1 MQRRLAP
8 SVLRWLTLAAA
19 LASGLSTASAQPI
32 PREDLPPG
40 LRPWVPWVLDQVPS
54 LGCATVQ
61 GQAVCLWPGELKL
74 DLAGS
79 GGTFGLDLQA
89 DRAVDVRLP
98 GSAEHWPQDVRLD
111 GSPAPVFDHEGTPR
125 LRAPAGRHRIAGR
138 FAWARLPESLSVPA
152 EIGLVDLRLDGQVL
166 PRPRRDEAGL
176 LWLRAGAEAVGEGE
190 SLRLQVFRRIRDG
203 IPLFVDT
210 RLELEVAGRARE
222 ITLPGALLP
231 GMVPV
236 GVSGDLPAR
245 IEKDALRVQVRGGR
259 YSVSLEARVEDR
271 PKAMGLPKDPPRD
284 PWPPREVWVF
294 AADET
299 QRQVELSGPTPIDP
313 SRTELPEDW
322 RALPAFLVEPGASLA
337 LKEVRRGEAEPPP
350 DALTLARELWL
361 DPDGR
366 GASVRDH
373 FGGTLR
379 ATSRL
384 DLLPPGTLGRI
395 AVAGQDQ
402 LVTAN
407 PETKAAGVELRSSAL
422 QLEADSRLALG
433 RAVPAVG
440 WTTGVEQLQ
449 AILHVPPGWSVLGAT
464 GVDRLPGTWTSRW
477 TLLGFF
483 FVLIVTLA
491 VHRLFGLRPAI
502 LALAALVLTHGE
514 PGAPSTIWL
523 SLVAAI
529 ALQRVAPAGWIPPLA
544 RLWFFG
550 SAVALVVLAVPF
562 ARDQVRDALFPQVAE
577 AATGRG
583 GRLATAPARAGVP
596 GGVVGGLVGGVPQN
610 VPAAAPP
617 MQVAEDKLEATS
629 VVARSD
635 EAVRTV
641 AERQVSKRGN
651 YSYNVALEQDPKA
664 VLQTGPGV
672 PGWTWRSYSLTWS
685 GPVGRDHTM
694 RLFLLSPGMNR
705 LLTLLRLGLLAAL
718 GAVLLTGRWPILPFR
733 PGSHPPAP
741 PLSVLGFPFL
751 LFALASLA
759 SPAAARAQSETPSPE
774 ILQELKARLT
784 RPAPCEPRC
793 VTTPSLVLRIGDSRL
808 DLSAEVHAAADGTWP
823 LPGPVGSWTPA
834 EIRLD
839 GAPAVAVVRLA
850 SGFLHLRLSRG
861 VHRVEA
867 SGPVPPGDSFT
878 LQFAD
883 PPRRARA
890 EAPGW
895 DVSGLRTDGPAE
907 PSILLTRR
915 LAARAGASTTEG
927 RYAPWLEVT
936 RTLGFGVTWTVETR
950 VRRVTPVG
958 APIAL
963 RVPLLPGEAPTRANL
978 VVEKGEVAVSLGGDE
993 TETSWESTL
1002 EQAHDVVLRA
1012 PEGRPW
1018 SEVWRLLCSPI
1029 WSCSVGGIPPVSR
1042 MSEGVFAPEYRPWPS
1057 ESITV
1062 GLAHPQG
1069 IEGQTLTIDDVSLE
1083 STPGRRLERAR
1094 LVATARSSREQP
1106 LVLRIP
1112 QEAEVQ
1118 QVTVDG
1124 QDRPARPEQGEL
1136 RVTVPA
1142 GRHTL
1147 EVRWQQ
1153 TRGMG
1158 VFYRLPRVSFSS
1170 PAVNVT
1176 QQLTLPPERWLLAT
1190 RGPAWGPAVLF
1201 WPYLVFLLAVALALG
1216 RIPTSPLSS
1225 AQWVLLGLGLSVLPA
1240 LAALVVAAFVF
1251 ALTLRGQRPPGD
1263 ARVFNAGPGPRRR
1276 LGPREPGPSLR
1287 RDPPGPALP
1296 PRHAGRRRREH
1307 RHRPALVRRS
1317 RHRRHPGR
1325 RRPQPAAL
1333 ALPRRDAPVGPVARR
1348 QPRARR
1354 GSGLAGV
1361 HRGRAVARGPAH
1373 APAAPHARALSLTPP
1388 GTRRR
1393 SGSPPGCAAC
1403 RTGSECVPGTSR
1415 RRPGAGRSWAGSAR
1429 GRSPRCGPRPA
1440 RSTAGLPRG
1449 RPRSAARP
1457 RTRTGRPR
1465 ESPGRPGP

>member
-1 MQRRLAP
+1 VRSRLEP
-8 SVLRWLTLAAA
+8 SMVGWLALTAA
-19 LASGLSTASAQPI
+19 LAAGVSTASAQPMS
-32 PREDLPPG
+32 REDVPPT
-40 LRPWVPWVLDQVPS
+40 LRPWVPWVLDQVPT

-74 DLAGS
+74 DLGTS
-79 GGTFGLDLQA
+79 GGSFGLDLQA

-111 GSPAPVFDHEGTPR
+111 GSPAPVFDLEGTPR
-125 LRAPAGRHRIAGR
+125 LRASAGRHRIAGR

-152 EIGLVDLRLDGQVL
+152 EIGLVDLRLDGQST
-166 PRPRRDEAGL
+166 PRPRRDGAGL
-176 LWLRAGAEAVGEGE
+176 VWLRAGAEAVGEGE

-231 GMVPV
+231 GTVPV
-236 GVSGDLPAR
+236 AVAGDLPAR

-259 YSVSLEARVEDR
+259 YSVSVEARVEAR
-271 PKAMGLPKDPPRD
+271 PKAIGLPKDPPKD
-284 PWPPREVWVF
+284 PWPSREVWVF

-313 SRTELPEDW
+313 SRTELPEEW
-322 RALPAFLVEPGASLA
+322 RALPAFLVEAGASLA
-337 LKEVRRGEAEPPP
+337 LKEVRRGQAEPPP

-384 DLLPPGTLGRI
+384 DLLPPGALGRI
-395 AVAGQDQ
+395 AVGGQDQ
-402 LVTAN
+402 LVTAD
-407 PETKAAGVELRSSAL
+407 PRTKAAGVELRRSAL

-433 RAVPAVG
+433 GAIPAVG

-449 AILHVPPGWSVLGAT
+449 ATLHVPPGWSVFGAA

-491 VHRLFGLRPAI
+491 VHRLFGPRHAV
-502 LALAALVLTHGE
+502 LALAALVLSHGE
-514 PGAPSTIWL
+514 PGAPFAIWL

-529 ALQRVAPAGWIPPLA
+529 ALQRVAPAGWIRPLA
-544 RLWFFG
+544 RAWFLA
-550 SAVALVVLAVPF
+550 SAAVLVVLAAPF
-562 ARDQVRDALFPQVAE
+562 ARDQVKDALFPQVAGV
-577 AATGRG
+577 AAGRG
-583 GRLATAPARAGVP
+583 GRLDTAPARAGVP
-596 GGVVGGLVGGVPQN
+596 GGVVGGVVGGIPQN
-610 VPAAAPP
+610 LPAAAPP
-617 MQVAEDKLEATS
+617 MQAAEDKLDETTS
-629 VVARSD
+629 LLARSK
-635 EAVRTV
+635 EAANAV
-641 AERQVSKRGN
+641 AERQVSKRSG

-672 PGWTWRSYSLTWS
+672 PGWTWRSYALTWS

-694 RLFLLSPGMNR
+694 RLFLLSPRMNR
-705 LLTLLRLGLLAAL
+705 LLTLLRLALL
-718 GAVLLTGRWPILPFR
+718 GAFGYVLLTGRWPTLPRR
-733 PGSHPPAP
+733 PRPEPVAPLLSLLLIPAT
-741 PLSVLGFPFL
+741 FL
-751 LFALASLA
+751 LFSLA
-759 SPAAARAQSETPSPE
+759 LLAFPATARAQSETPSPE
-774 ILQELKARLT
+774 ILQELRTRLT

-793 VTTPSLVLRIGDSRL
+793 VTTPSLVLRIADSRL
-808 DLSAEVHAAADGTWP
+808 QLNAEVHAAADGSWP

-834 EIRLD
+834 EVRLD
-839 GAPAVAVVRLA
+839 GAPAVAVARLA
-850 SGFLHLRLSRG
+850 SGFLHLRLARG

-867 SGPVPPGDSFT
+867 IGPVPPGDSFT

-895 DVSGLRTDGPAE
+895 DVSGLRADGPAE

-915 LAARAGASTTEG
+915 LAARAGTPTPEG

-993 TETSWESTL
+993 TETAWESTL
-1002 EQAHDVVLRA
+1002 EQAPEVVLRA

-1029 WSCSVGGIPPVSR
+1029 WSCAVAGIPPVSR
-1042 MSEGVFAPEYRPWPS
+1042 LADGVVAPEYRPWPS

-1083 STPGRRLERAR
+1083 ATPGRRLERAR

-1106 LVLRIP
+1106 LVVHIP
-1112 QEAEVQ
+1112 PEAEVQ

-1147 EVRWQQ
+1147 QVRWQQ
-1153 TRGMG
+1153 SRGMG
-1158 VFYRLPRVSFSS
+1158 LFYGLPRVSFSS

-1201 WPYLVFLLAVALALG
+1201 WPYLLFLLAVAVALG
-1216 RIPTSPLSS
+1216 RIPTSPLTS

-1240 LAALVVAAFVF
+1240 PAALTVAAFVF
-1251 ALTLRGQRPPGD
+1251 ALTLRAERPPGD
-1263 ARVFNAGPGPRRR
+1263 ARAFNALQLLVAAWALVS
-1276 LGPREPGPSLR
+1276 LGLLYVAIHQGLLFRPDMQVAGGGSTDTVLRWYADRVTGDTPAAGVLSLPLWVYR
-1287 RDPPGPALP
+1287 VAMLLWALWLAASLVRAVGPAWRAFTEGGLWRKV
-1296 PRHAGRRRREH
+1296 PR
-1307 RHRPALVRRS
+1307 
-1317 RHRRHPGR
+1317 
-1325 RRPQPAAL
+1325 
-1333 ALPRRDAPVGPVARR
+1333 
-1348 QPRARR
+1348 
-1354 GSGLAGV
+1354 
-1361 HRGRAVARGPAH
+1361 
-1373 APAAPHARALSLTPP
+1373 T
-1388 GTRRR
+1388 
-1393 SGSPPGCAAC
+1393 
-1403 RTGSECVPGTSR
+1403 
-1415 RRPGAGRSWAGSAR
+1415 
-1429 GRSPRCGPRPA
+1429 PRPPA
-1440 RSTAGLPRG
+1440 P
-1449 RPRSAARP
+1449 
-1457 RTRTGRPR
+1457 
-1465 ESPGRPGP
+1465 

>member
-1 MQRRLAP
+1 VLVRCRLEP
-8 SVLRWLTLAAA
+8 SVVRWLTLAAA
-19 LASGLSTASAQPI
+19 LAASFSTASAQPI
-32 PREDLPPG
+32 SREDLPPG
-40 LRPWVPWVLDQVPS
+40 LRPWVPWVLDQVPT

-61 GQAVCLWPGELKL
+61 GQAVCLWPGQVTL
-74 DLAGS
+74 DLGAS
-79 GGTFGLDLQA
+79 GGTFGLDLQT

-125 LRAPAGRHRIAGR
+125 LRASPGRHRIAGR
-138 FAWARLPESLSVPA
+138 FAWARLPESLGVPA
-152 EIGLVDLRLDGQVL
+152 EIGLVDLRLDGQATS
-166 PRPRRDEAGL
+166 RPRRDEADL
-176 LWLRAGAEAVGEGE
+176 LWLRAGTEAVGEGE
-190 SLRLQVFRRIRDG
+190 SLRLQVFRRVRDG

-210 RLELEVAGRARE
+210 RLELEVAGHARE

-231 GMVPV
+231 GTVPV
-236 GVSGDLPAR
+236 AVSGDLPAR

-259 YSVSLEARVEDR
+259 YSVNVEARVETR
-271 PKAMGLPKDPPRD
+271 PKAIGLPKNPPRD

-313 SRTELPEDW
+313 SRTELPEEW

-337 LKEVRRGEAEPPP
+337 LEEVRRGEAEAPP

-366 GASVRDH
+366 GASVRDR

-379 ATSRL
+379 ATTRL

-402 LVTAN
+402 LVTAH
-407 PETKAAGVELRSSAL
+407 PETKAAGVELRRSAL

-433 RAVPAVG
+433 EAIPAVG

-449 AILHVPPGWSVLGAT
+449 ATLHVPPGWSVFGAT

-491 VHRLFGLRPAI
+491 VHRLFGLRPAV

-514 PGAPSTIWL
+514 PGAPSAIWL

-529 ALQRVAPAGWIPPLA
+529 ALQRVAPAGWIPRLA
-544 RLWFFG
+544 RLWFLA
-550 SAVALVVLAVPF
+550 SAVVLVALAVPF
-562 ARDQVRDALFPQVAE
+562 AGDQVRDALFPQVAE
-577 AATGRG
+577 VATGRG

-596 GGVVGGLVGGVPQN
+596 GGVVGGVVGGVPQN
-610 VPAAAPP
+610 LPAAAP
-617 MQVAEDKLEATS
+617 MQVAEDKLDEATS
-629 VVARSD
+629 PVARSR
-635 EAVRTV
+635 EAVQSV
-641 AERQVSKRGN
+641 AEPQVAKRGS
-651 YSYNVALEQDPKA
+651 YAYNVALEQDPKA

-672 PGWTWRSYSLTWS
+672 PGWTWRSYFLTWS
-685 GPVGRDHTM
+685 GPVGRDHSM
-694 RLFLLSPGMNR
+694 RLFLVSPGMNR
-705 LLTLLRLGLLAAL
+705 LLTLLRLALLAAF
-718 GAVLLTGRWPILPFR
+718 ATVLLTGRWPTLPRR
-733 PGSHPPAP
+733 PRSE
-741 PLSVLGFPFL
+741 PLAALLSFFMLPVSFL
-751 LFALASLA
+751 LFSLA
-759 SPAAARAQSETPSPE
+759 FLAFPAAARAQAETPSAE

-808 DLSAEVHAAADGTWP
+808 ELSAEVHAAADGTWP

-839 GAPAVAVVRLA
+839 GAPAVAVARLA

-867 SGPVPPGDSFT
+867 IGPVPPGDSFT

-890 EAPGW
+890 EVPGW

-915 LAARAGASTTEG
+915 LAARLGASTTEG

-978 VVEKGEVAVSLGGDE
+978 VVEHREVAVSLGGDE
-993 TETSWESTL
+993 TEASWESTL
-1002 EQAHDVVLRA
+1002 EPAPQIVLRA

-1018 SEVWRLLCSPI
+1018 SEVWQLQCSPV
-1029 WSCSVGGIPPVSR
+1029 WSCAATGLPPVSR
-1042 MSEGVFAPEYRPWPS
+1042 LAEGVFAPEFRPWPG
-1057 ESITV
+1057 ETITV

-1069 IEGQTLTIDDVSLE
+1069 VEGQTLTIDDVSLE
-1083 STPGRRLERAR
+1083 ATPGRRLERVR
-1094 LVATARSSREQP
+1094 LLATARSSREQP

-1112 QEAEVQ
+1112 KEAEVQ
-1118 QVTVDG
+1118 QVTIDG

-1158 VFYRLPRVSFSS
+1158 VFYRLPRVSLSS
-1170 PAVNVT
+1170 PAVDVT

-1190 RGPAWGPAVLF
+1190 RGPVWGPAVLF

-1216 RIPTSPLSS
+1216 RIPTSPLTS

-1240 LAALVVAAFVF
+1240 VAALTVAAFVF
-1251 ALTLRGQRPPGD
+1251 ALTRRGQRPPQN
-1263 ARVFNAGPGPRRR
+1263 AWAFNALQLLIAGWALVS
-1276 LGPREPGPSLR
+1276 LGLLYVAIHQGLLFRPDMQVAGGGSTDTVLRWYADRVSGDTPTTGVLSLPLWLYR
-1287 RDPPGPALP
+1287 VAMLLWALWLAASLVRGVGPAWRAFSEGGLWRPLP
-1296 PRHAGRRRREH
+1296 RPS
-1307 RHRPALVRRS
+1307 RPAKPPEPS
-1317 RHRRHPGR
+1317 
-1325 RRPQPAAL
+1325 QPPKEKAA
-1333 ALPRRDAPVGPVARR
+1333 ADP
-1348 QPRARR
+1348 
-1354 GSGLAGV
+1354 
-1361 HRGRAVARGPAH
+1361 
-1373 APAAPHARALSLTPP
+1373 
-1388 GTRRR
+1388 
-1393 SGSPPGCAAC
+1393 
-1403 RTGSECVPGTSR
+1403 
-1415 RRPGAGRSWAGSAR
+1415 
-1429 GRSPRCGPRPA
+1429 
-1440 RSTAGLPRG
+1440 
-1449 RPRSAARP
+1449 
-1457 RTRTGRPR
+1457 
-1465 ESPGRPGP
+1465 

>member
-1 MQRRLAP
+1 MRRRLEP
-8 SVLRWLTLAAA
+8 SVVRGLTLAAA
-19 LASGLSTASAQPI
+19 LAAAVSPASAQPLS
-32 PREDLPPG
+32 REDLPPA
-40 LRPWVPWVLDQVPS
+40 LRPWVPWVLDQVPT

-61 GQAVCLWPGELKL
+61 GQAVCLWPGQLKL
-74 DLAGS
+74 DLGPS

-89 DRAVDVRLP
+89 DRAVDLRLP

-111 GSPAPVFDHEGTPR
+111 GSPAPVFGHDGVPR
-125 LRAPAGRHRIAGR
+125 LRASPGRHRVAGR
-138 FAWARLPESLSVPA
+138 FSWSRLPESLSVPA
-152 EIGLVDLRLDGQVL
+152 EIGLVDLRLDGQTM

-176 LWLRAGAEAVGEGE
+176 LWLRAGAERPGEGE
-190 SLRLQVFRRIRDG
+190 SLRLQVFRRVQDG
-203 IPLFVDT
+203 IPLFVET

-231 GMVPV
+231 GTVPV
-236 GVSGDLPAR
+236 AVSGDLPAR
-245 IEKDALRVQVRGGR
+245 VEKDALRVQVRGGR
-259 YSVSLEARVEDR
+259 YSVSVEARVEGR
-271 PKAMGLPKDPPRD
+271 PKAIGLPKEPAKD

-299 QRQVELSGPTPIDP
+299 QRQVELAGPTPIDP
-313 SRTELPEDW
+313 SRTELPGEW

-337 LKEVRRGEAEPPP
+337 LEEVRRGEAEPPP
-350 DALTLARELWL
+350 DALTLAREMWL

-379 ATSRL
+379 ATTRL

-395 AVAGQDQ
+395 AVDGQDQ
-402 LVTAN
+402 LVTAHAR
-407 PETKAAGVELRSSAL
+407 TKAAGVELRRAAL
-422 QLEADSRLALG
+422 NLAADSRLALEG
-433 RAVPAVG
+433 SIAAVG
-440 WTTGVEQLQ
+440 WTTGVEQLR
-449 AILHVPPGWSVLGAT
+449 ATLHVPPGWSLLAAT

-491 VHRLFGLRPAI
+491 VHRLFGLRPAV

-514 PGAPSTIWL
+514 PGAPFAVWL

-529 ALQRVAPAGWIPPLA
+529 ALQRVAPAGWIPRVA

-550 SAVALVVLAVPF
+550 SAAVLVVLVVPF

-577 AATGRG
+577 GVERG

-596 GGVVGGLVGGVPQN
+596 GGVVGGAVGG
-610 VPAAAPP
+610 VPAAAPAAP
-617 MQVAEDKLEATS
+617 VQEVEDKLNEA
-629 VVARSD
+629 
-635 EAVRTV
+635 AVRSMD
-641 AERQVSKRGN
+641 ERQVGAEPQASKRRSYP
-651 YSYNVALEQDPKA
+651 YSIALEQDPKA

-672 PGWTWRSYSLTWS
+672 PGWTWRSYALTWS
-685 GPVGRDHTM
+685 GPVGPDHTM
-694 RLFLLSPGMNR
+694 RLFLVSPGMNR
-705 LLTLLRLGLLAAL
+705 LLTLLRLALLTAFAT
-718 GAVLLTGRWPILPFR
+718 VLLTGRWPTLPRR
-733 PGSHPPAP
+733 PRPE
-741 PLSVLGFPFL
+741 PLAALLVLV
-751 LFALASLA
+751 LF
-759 SPAAARAQSETPSPE
+759 PAAGRAEPETPSPE
-774 ILQELKARLT
+774 ILQELRQRLT

-793 VTTPSLVLRIGDSRL
+793 VTTPSLVLRLGDSRL
-808 DLSAEVHAAADGTWP
+808 ALSAEVHAAADGAWP

-834 EIRLD
+834 EIRVD
-839 GAPAVAVVRLA
+839 GAPAVAVARLA
-850 SGFLHLRLSRG
+850 SGFLHLRLPRG
-861 VHRVEA
+861 VHHVEA
-867 SGPVPPGDSFT
+867 VGPVPPGDSFT

-895 DVSGLRTDGPAE
+895 DVSGLRADGPAE

-915 LAARAGASTTEG
+915 LAARGGAPGAEG

-936 RTLGFGVTWTVETR
+936 RTIGFGVTWSVETR

-978 VVEKGEVAVSLGGDE
+978 VVEHGEVAVSLGGDE
-993 TETSWESTL
+993 TEATWESTL
-1002 EQAHDVVLRA
+1002 EPAPQIVLRA

-1018 SEVWRLLCSPI
+1018 SEVWRLRCSPI
-1029 WSCSVGGIPPVSR
+1029 WSCSATGIPPVSR
-1042 MSEGVFAPEYRPWPS
+1042 FAEGVFAPEYRPWPG
-1057 ESITV
+1057 ETITV

-1069 IEGQTLTIDDVSLE
+1069 VEGQTLTIDDVTLE
-1083 STPGRRLERAR
+1083 ATPGRRLERVR

-1112 QEAEVQ
+1112 NEAEVQ

-1124 QDRPARPEQGEL
+1124 QDRPARPESGEL

-1142 GRHTL
+1142 GRHTV

-1153 TRGMG
+1153 SRGMG
-1158 VFYRLPRVSFSS
+1158 VLYGLPRVSLSS

-1216 RIPTSPLSS
+1216 RIPASPLTS

-1251 ALTLRGQRPPGD
+1251 ALALRGQRQPQN
-1263 ARVFNAGPGPRRR
+1263 AWTFNALQLLVAAWALVS
-1276 LGPREPGPSLR
+1276 LGLLYVAIHQGLLFRPDMQVAGGGSTDTVLRWYADRVSGETPATGVLSLSLWLYR
-1287 RDPPGPALP
+1287 VAMLLWALWLAASLVRGVGPAW
-1296 PRHAGRRRREH
+1296 RTFTEGGVW
-1307 RHRPALVRRS
+1307 RP
-1317 RHRRHPGR
+1317 
-1325 RRPQPAAL
+1325 
-1333 ALPRRDAPVGPVARR
+1333 LPRATRPPKPSEPTGPPKEKTAPDA
-1348 QPRARR
+1348 
-1354 GSGLAGV
+1354 
-1361 HRGRAVARGPAH
+1361 
-1373 APAAPHARALSLTPP
+1373 
-1388 GTRRR
+1388 
-1393 SGSPPGCAAC
+1393 
-1403 RTGSECVPGTSR
+1403 
-1415 RRPGAGRSWAGSAR
+1415 
-1429 GRSPRCGPRPA
+1429 
-1440 RSTAGLPRG
+1440 
-1449 RPRSAARP
+1449 
-1457 RTRTGRPR
+1457 
-1465 ESPGRPGP
+1465 